1 MRSLL
6 FGLAVGFALVG
17 CRDSTS
23 PVLLSVSATVA
34 PSPLHSGDSATIVVS
49 VTNQS
54 VLRARVSGE
63 ECPFYFEVLDQSGTS
78 VDQGFTPCFL
88 RVFVNRTLNPGETV
102 SATFRWAARDSGG
115 SPLQPGEYTLQGYC
129 TWINEKSSLGFVI
142 EP

>member
-6 FGLAVGFALVG
+6 LSIVAGLSLIG

-23 PVLLSVSATVA
+23 PVLLLVSATVA

-49 VTNQS
+49 LTNQS

-63 ECPFYFEVLDQSGTS
+63 ECPFYFEILDQSGTS
-78 VDQGFTPCFL
+78 VDRGFSPCFL

-102 SATFRWAARDSGG
+102 RATFRWSANDSGG
-115 SPLQPGEYTLQGYC
+115 NPLQPGEYTLQGYC